1 MEQTTSLLSSESHRL
16 RWLCL
21 GFLALVLLAF
31 ALAPWPL
38 MSKLRAV
45 GFGICAQRPSH
56 SYFLGGVQLPIEAR
70 MVGIFGG
77 YLAALVYFLALRRG
91 RASKFAPVP
100 LLVLGVLFIAAMGFD
115 GLNNLFHDVG
125 LPYLYAPYNPARL
138 ITGLLT
144 GLAIATLVL
153 PVFNSTVWAE
163 GQARPVLG
171 GWGELAGALAVEAV
185 VFGVVVS
192 GQGWLLYPVA
202 LWSMAGVVTLLSMLN
217 VVIALIVA
225 RREGGS
231 RSLDDLLPW
240 VSVALMLTIVELG
253 GLGLFRYLLAG
264 IAPLGA

>member
-1 MEQTTSLLSSESHRL
+1 MEQATPLLSSETRR

-31 ALAPWPL
+31 VLAPWSL
-38 MSKLRAV
+38 MSKLRAI

-56 SYFLGGVQLPIEAR
+56 SYFLAGEQLPIEAR

-91 RASKFAPVP
+91 RAFNFPPVP
-100 LLVLGVLFIAAMGFD
+100 LLALCVLFIAAMGFD

-144 GLAIATLVL
+144 GLTIAAVVL
-153 PVFNSTVWAE
+153 PVFNFTVWAK

-185 VFGVVVS
+185 VFGAVVS

-202 LWSMAGVVTLLSMLN
+202 LWSMAGVVAPMAMLN
-217 VVIALIVA
+217 VVIALTVA
-225 RREGGS
+225 RREGRG
-231 RSLDDLLPW
+231 RSLNDLLPW
-240 VSVALMLTIVELG
+240 ACVALVLTVVELG
-253 GLGLFRYLLAG
+253 GLGLFRYALVG
-264 IAPLGA
+264 TAPLGP

>member
-1 MEQTTSLLSSESHRL
+1 MEQTTLLLSSESRR

-56 SYFLGGVQLPIEAR
+56 SYFLGGMQLPIEAR

-100 LLVLGVLFIAAMGFD
+100 LLVLCVLFIAAMGFD
-115 GLNNLFHDVG
+115 GLNNLFHDLG

-144 GLAIATLVL
+144 GLTIATLLL
-153 PVFNSTVWAE
+153 PVFNLTVWAE

-202 LWSMAGVVTLLSMLN
+202 LWSMAGAVALLSMLN
-217 VVIALIVA
+217 AVIALIVA
-225 RREGGS
+225 RREGRG
-231 RSLDDLLPW
+231 RALDDLLPW
-240 VSVALMLTIVELG
+240 ICAAVVLTVVELG
-253 GLGLFRYLLAG
+253 GLGLFRYALVG
-264 IAPLGA
+264 TAPLGA

>member
-1 MEQTTSLLSSESHRL
+1 MEQTTPLLSSETRR
-16 RWLCL
+16 RWLYL

-31 ALAPWPL
+31 ALVPWPL
-38 MSKLRAV
+38 MSKLRAI

-56 SYFLGGVQLPIEAR
+56 SYFLGGVLLPVEAR

-77 YLAALVYFLALRRG
+77 YLAALVYFLARRRG
-91 RASKFAPVP
+91 RAFNFPPTP
-100 LLVLGVLFIAAMGFD
+100 LLVLCVLFIAAMGFD

-144 GLAIATLVL
+144 GLTIAAVVL

-171 GWGELAGALAVEAV
+171 GWRELASALAVEAV
-185 VFGVVVS
+185 VFGAVVS
-192 GQGWLLYPVA
+192 GRGWLLYPVA
-202 LWSMAGVVTLLSMLN
+202 LWSIAGVVALVAMLN
-217 VVIALIVA
+217 VVIALIVT
-225 RREGGS
+225 RREGRG

-240 VSVALMLTIVELG
+240 AYVALVLTGVELG
-253 GLGLFRYLLAG
+253 GLGLFRYALVG
-264 IAPLGA
+264 TAPLGP

>member
-1 MEQTTSLLSSESHRL
+1 MEQTTLLLSSEIRR
-16 RWLCL
+16 RWLYL

-31 ALAPWPL
+31 TLTPWPL

-45 GFGICAQRPSH
+45 GFGICAQRPGH
-56 SYFLGGVQLPIEAR
+56 SYFLGGVQLPMEAR

-91 RASKFAPVP
+91 RASKFAPVL
-100 LLVLGVLFIAAMGFD
+100 LLVLCVLFIAAMGFD

-125 LPYLYAPYNPARL
+125 LPHLYAPYNPARL

-144 GLAIATLVL
+144 GLAIATLLL

-171 GWGELAGALAVEAV
+171 GWGELAGALAVEAM
-185 VFGVVVS
+185 VFAAVVS

-217 VVIALIVA
+217 AAIALIVV
-225 RREGGS
+225 RREGRG
-231 RSLDDLLPW
+231 RSLNDLMPW
-240 VSVALMLTIVELG
+240 ACVALVLTVVELG
-253 GLGLFRYLLAG
+253 GLGLFRYALVG
-264 IAPLGA
+264 TAPLGP

>member
-1 MEQTTSLLSSESHRL
+1 MERATPLLSSETRR
-16 RWLCL
+16 RWLYL

-56 SYFLGGVQLPIEAR
+56 SYFLGGVQLPLEAR

-77 YLAALVYFLALRRG
+77 YLAALAYFLVLQRG
-91 RASKFAPVP
+91 RAFKFPPVP
-100 LLVLGVLFIAAMGFD
+100 LLALGVLFIVAMGFD

-144 GLAIATLVL
+144 GLTIAALVL
-153 PVFNSTVWAE
+153 PVFNLTVWAE

-185 VFGVVVS
+185 VFGAVIS
-192 GQGWLLYPVA
+192 GWSWLLYPVA
-202 LWSMAGVVTLLSMLN
+202 LWSMAGAVGLVTMLN
-217 VVIALIVA
+217 VVIALIVT
-225 RREGGS
+225 RREGQG
-231 RSLDDLLPW
+231 RSLGDLLPW
-240 VSVALMLTIVELG
+240 VCIALALTVVELG
-253 GLGLFRYLLAG
+253 GLGLFRYLLVG
-264 IAPLGA
+264 TAPLGP